1 MEKELNS
8 LDEEEEGRARLI
20 VLLRHGI
27 AEDRAPGKKDEERAL
42 TPEGHA
48 RMMKLAGGLERAFPK
63 AQVIYSSPLVRAV
76 QTAQWVAKAY
86 RSRIKITQSEALAP
100 SGTHQDFLQ
109 LIRSIPERRIIL
121 VGHEPTL
128 TSNTVA
134 LLGLT
139 NDSQGLELKKGGCYA
154 LRLRGEN
161 GAVLDWALSP
171 RILRRL
177 AE

>member
-1 MEKELNS
+1 MAH
-8 LDEEEEGRARLI
+8 DEEEETRDRVI

-27 AEDRAPGKKDEERAL
+27 AEEATEGKPDAERVL

-63 AQVIYSSPLVRAV
+63 AQVIYSSPLVRAM
-76 QTAQWVAKAY
+76 QTALWVSKAY
-86 RSRIKITQSEALAP
+86 RSRIKVNQTDALAP
-100 SGTHQDFLQ
+100 GASAEQ
-109 LIRSIPERRIIL
+109 LVELLKSVPERRIIA
-121 VGHEPTL
+121 VGHEPVL
-128 TSNTVA
+128 TNDAVT

-139 NDSQGLELKKGGCYA
+139 NASHGLELKKGACYA
-154 LRLRGEN
+154 LRLHGDQQATLE
-161 GAVLDWALSP
+161 WMLSP